1 MTRRISRRAL
11 LGTAGAA
18 AIGTISGCISIGS
31 GVSEAFER
39 SYEANDLTVEGCVG
53 DLRVERTD
61 REDILVEGEKHAND
75 EDELDQLSLDSD
87 SDGESLVLR
96 VENDADTGTLLF
108 GSTPKFDLEVTV
120 PATSTIDSL
129 STNTGDLTAET
140 GPDPT
145 SVETDTGDIR
155 VADGSVDVRTNTGE
169 VEMEESA
176 MPTEIRSDTGDV
188 TIQNGSTLQQVDT
201 DTGDVTVAFP
211 SLDGDVSITT
221 ETGDISISLSAD
233 LDVTA
238 DADTSTGDVDRSG
251 LEFEDVVR
259 GSGRFEGTLGAGAH
273 RLSVRSSTGD
283 VRISALN

>member
-1 MTRRISRRAL
+1 MTRRPSRRAL

-18 AIGTISGCISIGS
+18 VIGAISGCVSIGS
-31 GVSEAFER
+31 GVSEEFER
-39 SYEANDLTVEGCVG
+39 SYEANDLTVQGRVG
-53 DLRVERTD
+53 DLRVDRTD
-61 REDILVEGEKHAND
+61 REDVLVEGEKHAND
-75 EDELDQLSLDSD
+75 EDELDQLGLEAD
-87 SDGESLVLR
+87 SDGERLVLR
-96 VENDADTGTLLF
+96 VENDADTGALLF

-120 PATSTIDSL
+120 PATTTIDSL

-140 GPDPT
+140 GPEPT

-169 VEMEESA
+169 VETEESA

-188 TIQNGSTLQQVDT
+188 MIRNGSTLQQVDT
-201 DTGDVTVAFP
+201 DTGGVTVAFP
-211 SLDGDVSITT
+211 SLDGDVSIMT
-221 ETGDISISLSAD
+221 ETGDISISLLAD

-251 LEFEDVVR
+251 LEFEDVVQ
-259 GSGRFEGTLGAGAH
+259 GSGRFEGTLGAGTH
-273 RLSVRSSTGD
+273 GLSVQSSTGD